1 MIFALRPL
9 AIIRPPRMGGRTL
22 CATTSPSTS
31 ALSRSRTRA
40 ATRRVKAACGP
51 SIQPRWRRCVR
62 SCTSGGA
69 KTPSRS
75 AAAWRGQV
83 RPSAPTDA
91 VAKRR
96 KQRIL
101 LLCLMPF
108 FFPPAECLDRLL
120 GERPNKFRHHSSTAL
135 LPRVATAFNAT
146 ATSRPAAPPR
156 LSGMSGPC
164 AAYAH
169 VQPRQSCYPAPALAH
184 VGSTFALHSPCAQTA
199 AVGGL
204 SSPPVGMVP
213 PVDSCSLQAQYGV
226 SSRSI
231 QDFMTEGFTGY
242 DVDALN
248 PSLTDLQLQGT
259 VNSNCPSVQCIQK
272 LKKCTARCHLVGV
285 WVCRLTFFQS
295 LSLQGYHWC
304 YHQLVPLEVPT
315 GRNTSWN

>member
-9 AIIRPPRMGGRTL
+9 AIIRPPRMGGRIR

-40 ATRRVKAACGP
+40 ATRHVKAACGA

-69 KTPSRS
+69 KTPSQS
-75 AAAWRGQV
+75 AAAWRSQV

-91 VAKRR
+91 VAKNGCCSCVW
-96 KQRIL
+96 
-101 LLCLMPF
+101 CLF
-108 FFPPAECLDRLL
+108 SPAECLDRLL
-120 GERPNKFRHHSSTAL
+120 GERPNKFRHYSSTTL

-146 ATSRPAAPPR
+146 APSRPAAPPR
-156 LSGMSGPC
+156 LSGMSSPC

-169 VQPRQSCYPAPALAH
+169 IQPRQSCYPAPALAH
-184 VGSTFALHSPCAQTA
+184 VSSTFTLHSPCAQTA

-231 QDFMTEGFTGY
+231 QDFVTEGFTGY

-248 PSLTDLQLQGT
+248 PSLTDLQLQGKFKLSQRAMHSKT
-259 VNSNCPSVQCIQK
+259 EEMHGQMPS
-272 LKKCTARCHLVGV
+272 
-285 WVCRLTFFQS
+285 S
-295 LSLQGYHWC
+295 WC
-304 YHQLVPLEVPT
+304 LGL
-315 GRNTSWN
+315 